1 MELKGKFRGKV
12 VDNKDPLGRGRIR
25 TRVAAVS
32 DLELTWAEPCLP
44 YSGPDI
50 GWHFIPPVGANVWI
64 EFEQGDPNYPI
75 WTGCY
80 WGGGGD
86 PQKIPA
92 DAVAPDV
99 QDLQTGKI
107 KFIFD
112 EKQVRLTIQVET
124 DNGTMKLIMDKA
136 GILLAAA
143 QTTVTITPDKIELK
157 KEPATITVAD
167 AITLKKIAASIELAD
182 TITLKNV
189 ATSAELSSAAVDLK
203 NGASSVSLSPASVNI
218 NNGALEVM

>member
-1 MELKGKFRGKV
+1 MELNGKFRGKV

-25 TRVAAVS
+25 THVAAVS
-32 DLELTWAEPCLP
+32 ELELTWAEPCVP
-44 YSGPDI
+44 YAGPQV
-50 GWHFIPPVGANVWI
+50 GWFFIPPVGANVWI

-92 DAVAPDV
+92 DATAPDV

-107 KFIFD
+107 KFILD
-112 EKQVRLTIQVET
+112 EKQVRLTVQVET
-124 DNGTMKLIMDKA
+124 DNGTMKLVMDKS

-203 NGASSVSLSPASVNI
+203 NGASSVSLSPASVSI